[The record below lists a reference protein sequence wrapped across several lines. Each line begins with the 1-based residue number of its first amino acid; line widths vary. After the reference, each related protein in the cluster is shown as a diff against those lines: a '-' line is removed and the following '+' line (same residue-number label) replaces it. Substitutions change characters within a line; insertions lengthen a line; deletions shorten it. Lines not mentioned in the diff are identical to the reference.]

1 MIRVQHVPQPA
12 EFDIRARQ
20 PGTQWL
26 ADNPSGR
33 PRDLWSQFLPELRAG
48 FGNRCGYRAMWDLDG
63 TVDHYLSC
71 GNHRNLAYEWSNYR
85 YISGSVNSSKK
96 KLDDLV
102 LDPFEVADNWFE
114 VIFPSFQLVL
124 TNHVP
129 QGIREKAQFTLERLK
144 LRDGYKARAA
154 RRLYYEKYKEG
165 ILPIEGL
172 RTFAP
177 QVAQAV
183 ERAQALGQ
191 SLP

>member
-1 MIRVQHVPQPA
+1 MILVQHVPEPA

-20 PGTQWL
+20 LGTQWL
-26 ADNPSGR
+26 AENPLGR

-48 FGNRCGYRAMWDLDG
+48 FGNRCGYRAMWDIDG

-96 KLDDLV
+96 TLDNRV

-124 TNHVP
+124 TNDVP
-129 QGIREKAQFTLERLK
+129 EDIRERAQFTLERLK
-144 LRDGYKARAA
+144 LRNGHKARTA
-154 RRLYYEKYKEG
+154 RRLYYEHYQEG
-165 ILPIEGL
+165 KLTIEGL
-172 RTFAP
+172 RTYAP
-177 QVAQAV
+177 QVARAV

-191 SLP
+191 DLP